1 MERKKMI
8 EEMKEWT
15 SLSCITITK
24 NGCNGRSCA
33 DCIATTILNDGYRK
47 IHAGE
52 IVLTRDEAKGDEE
65 YKAIL
70 AEVESPRNAA
80 FYRLGQKRRDEIR
93 KETARDILRELWCK
107 STSLEEDIDG
117 DLTVLVW
124 NGIQRTDFESI
135 CEEYDVE
142 VE

>member
-52 IVLTRDEAKGDEE
+52 IVLTRDEAKGYEE

-80 FYRLGQKRRDEIR
+80 FYRLGQKRRDEIV
-93 KETARDILRELWCK
+93 KETAREIWGWARSNGDIAVRYNDGTTEG
-107 STSLEEDIDG
+107 TIDIFFFQKY
-117 DLTVLVW
+117 
-124 NGIQRTDFESI
+124 IK
-135 CEEYDVE
+135 EEYGVE